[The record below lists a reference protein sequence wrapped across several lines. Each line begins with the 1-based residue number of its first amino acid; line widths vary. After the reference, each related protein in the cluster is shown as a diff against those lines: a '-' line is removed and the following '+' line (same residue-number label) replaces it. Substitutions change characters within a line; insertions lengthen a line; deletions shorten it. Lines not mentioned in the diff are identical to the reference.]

1 MAIQTAEDTAEDMAD
16 ETATIDALAPTG
28 RFEPC
33 AEFRL
38 DHDSPWAA
46 CDTCGW
52 LDDDHGRLEAPG
64 AVVTELPRR
73 VALVPERKAS

>member
-1 MAIQTAEDTAEDMAD
+1 MAIQTAEDTATAD
-16 ETATIDALAPTG
+16 TFAPTV

-33 AEFRL
+33 AEFGL
-38 DHDSPWAA
+38 DHDSPWAV

-52 LDDDHGRLEAPG
+52 LDDDHTRPDTPI

-73 VALVPERKAS
+73 AAPVPERKAS